1 MAISVVMPALEM
13 AQETGK
19 LVSWRKKEGDRV
31 AKGETLMEVETD
43 KAVVEIEAQAE
54 GILGGVTVKTGDVVP
69 VGQTIA
75 WLLQPGERPPAATAQ
90 AQTGRK
96 MESSPAAQV
105 ATPAPAAPAAAA
117 AGPLQVSPK
126 ARRLAKEH
134 GVDVSKL
141 RGSGPGGEIVAE
153 DVLAA
158 AKAQTAAPAASSAPP
173 GVPTP
178 TAPPARTAPSA
189 GAGVSDTLSSIGRL
203 MAERTTQSWTT
214 VPHFFVT
221 REVDGS
227 ALVAVREK
235 LGAAIERSRGVKLT
249 YTDLLAALVARVL
262 KQHPRMNAS
271 WVGDRIKT
279 NPEVKVGL
287 AMAVEDGV
295 VVGVINKADTGE
307 LADIAVQR
315 RDLTERARAGKLTP
329 ADITGATFTISNL
342 GMYHVDQ
349 FTAIIVPP
357 QAGILAVGAM
367 TDRVVPMP
375 GALIPVGIRPMLTLT
390 LSCDHRVLDGA
401 RGAAFLHDVVE
412 AIQHADK
419 HLG

>member
-1 MAISVVMPALEM
+1 MAVSVVMPALEM

-19 LVSWRKKEGDRV
+19 LVSWKKKEGEKV
-31 AKGETLMEVETD
+31 AKGEMLLEVETD
-43 KAVVEIEAQAE
+43 KAVVEVEAMAE
-54 GILGGVTVKTGDVVP
+54 GILGGVTARVGDVVP

-75 WLLQPGERPPAATAQ
+75 WLLQPGEKPPAATAPT
-90 AQTGRK
+90 QTGRTLDK
-96 MESSPAAQV
+96 GPAA
-105 ATPAPAAPAAAA
+105 AAPMAAPAAGMTS
-117 AGPLQVSPK
+117 GPSRVSPK
-126 ARRLAKEH
+126 ARRLAKEL
-134 GVDVSKL
+134 GVDVSTLK
-141 RGSGPGGEIVAE
+141 GSGPDGEIIAD
-153 DVLAA
+153 DV
-158 AKAQTAAPAASSAPP
+158 QAASKGRAEAA
-173 GVPTP
+173 P
-178 TAPPARTAPSA
+178 TAPPAPAGRPATTPAPASA
-189 GAGVSDTLSSIGRL
+189 GLGESLSSIGRL

-221 REVDGS
+221 REVDGG

-235 LGAAIERSRGVKLT
+235 LAPSIEKSRGVKLT
-249 YTDLLAALVARVL
+249 YTDLLTAIVARVL

-271 WVGDRIKT
+271 WVGNGIKV
-279 NPEVKVGL
+279 NPDVKMGL
-287 AMAVEDGV
+287 AMAVDDGV
-295 VVGVINKADTGE
+295 VVGVVNNADAGDVG
-307 LADIAVQR
+307 AVAVQR

-375 GALIPVGIRPMLTLT
+375 GALIPIGVRPMLTLT

-401 RGAAFLHDVVE
+401 RGAAFLHDVVD
-412 AIQHADK
+412 AIQQADK
-419 HLG
+419 HVR